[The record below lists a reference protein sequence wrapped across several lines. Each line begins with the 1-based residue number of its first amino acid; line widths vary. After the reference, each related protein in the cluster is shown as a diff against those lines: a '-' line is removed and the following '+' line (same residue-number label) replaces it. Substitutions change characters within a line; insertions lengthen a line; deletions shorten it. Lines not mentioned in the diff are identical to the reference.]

1 MNVAIFCHSLISDWN
16 HGNAHFLR
24 GVAREL
30 LRRGH
35 GVRIFEPADAWS
47 VENLLAEAGPAA
59 LEGYRAHY
67 PHFAVSRYQ
76 LAELDLEAALDG
88 VQLVLV
94 HEWNEPELVRRIGE
108 LRARGGKYRVLFHD
122 THHRLLTAPEAFA
135 RFDFS
140 GYDGV
145 LAFGEVLRDCY
156 HERGWGRRAFTWHE
170 AADVELFQ
178 PSRGRASEGDLVWI
192 GNWGDEERTRELQE
206 FLLEPVQALR
216 LQCHVHGVR
225 DPEPA
230 RAALRAAGVLYRGW
244 LPNYR
249 VPEVFAAFR
258 VTVHVPRRPY
268 AEALRGIPTIR
279 PFEALACGIPLVS
292 APWYDS
298 EGLFRVGQD
307 FLMARD
313 GTEMQRLLRAV
324 LHDADLARWLAL
336 SGQETIRGRH
346 TCAHRVNEL
355 LMICDQIG
363 LDRAEIVGGPASSR
377 TMARVSPEGSACE
390 ETA

>member
-1 MNVAIFCHSLISDWN
+1 MNLAIFCHSLLSDWN

-24 GVAREL
+24 GIGREL

-35 GVRIFEPADAWS
+35 GVHFFEPVDAWS
-47 VENLLAEAGPAA
+47 VENLLADAGPGA
-59 LEGYRAHY
+59 LDGLRPYY
-67 PHFAVSRYQ
+67 PDFRVSRYQ
-76 LAELDLEAALDG
+76 LDQLDLEAALDS
-88 VQLVLV
+88 VQLVIV
-94 HEWNEPELVRRIGE
+94 HEWSPPELVRRIGE
-108 LRARGGKYRVLFHD
+108 LRARGGRFRALFHD
-122 THHRLLTAPEAFA
+122 THHRLLTAPEEFA

-156 HERGWGRRAFTWHE
+156 QERGWGRRAFTWHE
-170 AADVELFQ
+170 AADAELFR
-178 PSRGRASEGDLVWI
+178 PRRDLACEGDLVWI

-206 FLLEPVQALR
+206 FLLEPVQRLR
-216 LQCHVHGVR
+216 LKCQVHGVR
-225 DPEPA
+225 YPEPA
-230 RAALRAAGVLYRGW
+230 RAALRSAGLHYRGW

-249 VPEVFAAFR
+249 VPEVFGAFR

-268 AEALRGIPTIR
+268 AETLRGIPTIR

-313 GTEMQRLLRAV
+313 GAEMQRLLHAV

-336 SGQETIRGRH
+336 SGQETIRRRH
-346 TCAHRVNEL
+346 TCAHRVDEL
-355 LMICDQIG
+355 LQICGVIG
-363 LDRAEIVGGPASSR
+363 LERADTAGSPSSSR
-377 TMARVSPEGSACE
+377 TLLRASPEPSACE
-390 ETA
+390 KMA